1 MQKHDNINNG
11 IVHSL
16 CFEKRHLMFKRKI
29 LAEMISWK
37 RRSRGRSA
45 LLIQGARRIGKST
58 TAEEFARREYK
69 SYILIDFSKAR
80 QEVVRLFRDISDLD
94 FFFLQLQLF
103 YNVRL
108 YERES
113 LIIFDETA
121 TAFGKTSHQTP
132 RCRSSL

>member
-1 MQKHDNINNG
+1 
-11 IVHSL
+11 
-16 CFEKRHLMFKRKI
+16 MFKRKI

-94 FFFLQLQLF
+94 FFFG
-103 YNVRL
+103 YVTTN
-108 YERES
+108 S
-113 LIIFDETA
+113 
-121 TAFGKTSHQTP
+121 
-132 RCRSSL
+132 